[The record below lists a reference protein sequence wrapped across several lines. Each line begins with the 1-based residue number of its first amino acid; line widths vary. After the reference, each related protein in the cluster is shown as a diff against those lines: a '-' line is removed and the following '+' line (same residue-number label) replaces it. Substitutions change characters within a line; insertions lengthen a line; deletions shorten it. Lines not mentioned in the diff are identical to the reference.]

1 MAIAVASFTS
11 LNLEQTRSLRI
22 TRSLGQAINLL
33 RFSNRELTAFLAF
46 HEAVNPHLVLRSAA
60 DPPGSAPDRS
70 APRSGNS
77 PGAIAVDQ
85 LASSSSG
92 LHEHVRREIRLV
104 LSSEAERSIAEHF
117 IESLEATGW
126 LDRPVE
132 AIAHSARCTPAAAE
146 AVLRKIQQIDPPG
159 LFARSLAECLKLQA
173 ADADVL
179 TPALSCLLD
188 NLPLLARGEF
198 DALAKICE
206 CDRKAIAAH
215 FTTIRSFNPKPGLA
229 FGTEEIGASAP
240 DLIVALDGDRITL
253 DLNRSTLPG
262 IVVNDATGLNPA
274 DQAMLDAAKAVA
286 RAVER
291 RNITTLQIATEILRR
306 QSDFLRRGSA
316 ALKPLT
322 LREVAEATGVHEST
336 VSRVTA
342 GLRMDTPRGPLGLR
356 DFFSSGLAGT
366 SGPVS
371 AVAVQALIRDMTDSE
386 DKAHPLSDE
395 LIASRLSRRGIHI
408 ARRTVAKYREK
419 LRIPG
424 AVERKRLG
432 KQHLGRHGAAH
443 EPR

>member
-1 MAIAVASFTS
+1 MAIAVASFPS
-11 LNLEQTRSLRI
+11 LNLEQTRSLRM

-60 DPPGSAPDRS
+60 DAPGSAPDRS

-77 PGAIAVDQ
+77 PGAVAVDQ

-132 AIAHSARCTPAAAE
+132 TIAHSARCTPAAAE

-173 ADADVL
+173 ADADIL

-206 CDRKAIAAH
+206 CDRKAIVAH

-240 DLIVALDGDRITL
+240 DLIVALGLPERLAKTGPFRTEYRAAPRPGL
-253 DLNRSTLPG
+253 AVGPRFLKRGLSRSECRRS
-262 IVVNDATGLNPA
+262 
-274 DQAMLDAAKAVA
+274 A
-286 RAVER
+286 RAFR
-291 RNITTLQIATEILRR
+291 DRLQGQAAVRFWGVQPVGQTCI
-306 QSDFLRRGSA
+306 SA
-316 ALKPLT
+316 
-322 LREVAEATGVHEST
+322 
-336 VSRVTA
+336 
-342 GLRMDTPRGPLGLR
+342 
-356 DFFSSGLAGT
+356 
-366 SGPVS
+366 
-371 AVAVQALIRDMTDSE
+371 
-386 DKAHPLSDE
+386 
-395 LIASRLSRRGIHI
+395 
-408 ARRTVAKYREK
+408 
-419 LRIPG
+419 
-424 AVERKRLG
+424 
-432 KQHLGRHGAAH
+432 
-443 EPR
+443 